1 MESKGT
7 RIAKTNLKKRIKWEE
22 LIYLISRLYYI
33 ATVTNTMWY
42 QWNGKHIDQQNK
54 IENSEIESHKCARLV
69 FDKRAKAIKV
79 KAG

>member
-42 QWNGKHIDQQNK
+42 
-54 IENSEIESHKCARLV
+54 
-69 FDKRAKAIKV
+69 
-79 KAG
+79 